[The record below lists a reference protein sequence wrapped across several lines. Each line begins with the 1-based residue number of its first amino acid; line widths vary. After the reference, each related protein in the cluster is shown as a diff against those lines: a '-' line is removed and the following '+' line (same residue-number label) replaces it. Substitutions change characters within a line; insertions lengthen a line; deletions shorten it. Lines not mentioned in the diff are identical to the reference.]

1 MSVSHSKKGSMASIS
16 VDLASAT
23 NVGHARML
31 SMTDEEQDSNSKYIS
46 VKEFE
51 TLVATKPFDE
61 VLENVMKAYD
71 LGDDINTWPE

>member
-1 MSVSHSKKGSMASIS
+1 MASIS